1 MKTKALLLALTTTA
15 FALGAKAQETPG
27 TTFGIRAGVN
37 FQNINGK
44 DIFDKKLDNKIKT
57 GFNIGVNA
65 EIPVAT
71 DFYVQ
76 PGVLFTTK
84 GAKDKDDEDIKVNL
98 SYIEVPINF
107 LYKPA
112 LGMGKLL
119 LGIGP
124 YIAFGIGGK
133 VSNADGKETDVEFTK
148 EVSAANF
155 SAAVSAGYYPYFKR
169 FDAGGNLLAG
179 YEFSNNFSF
188 QLNAQLGMININSDI
203 EGVSDNDTK
212 FKNTGFGLSLGY
224 RF

>member
-1 MKTKALLLALTTTA
+1 MKTKALLLALSVTTC
-15 FALGAKAQETPG
+15 ALGAKAQETPG

-44 DIFDKKLDNKIKT
+44 DVFDEKLDNKIKT
-57 GFNIGVNA
+57 GFNVGVNA
-65 EIPVAT
+65 EIPIASE
-71 DFYVQ
+71 FYLQ

-84 GAKDKDDEDIKVNL
+84 GAKSKDDDDAKVNL

-107 LYKPA
+107 LYKPE

-133 VSNADGKETDVEFTK
+133 VSNGDGKETDVEFTK
-148 EVSAANF
+148 EVSAANY
-155 SAAVSAGYYPYFKR
+155 SAATSQGLFPYFKR
-169 FDAGGNLLAG
+169 FDAGGNLLVG

-203 EGVSDNDTK
+203 EGVSNDDTK
-212 FKNTGFGLSLGY
+212 FKNTGFGLSVGY

>member
-1 MKTKALLLALTTTA
+1 MKAKTLLLALITIA
-15 FALGAKAQETPG
+15 YALGSRAQET

-37 FQNINGK
+37 FQNINGR
-44 DIFDKKLDNKIKT
+44 DVFDEKLENKLKT
-57 GFNIGVNA
+57 GFHVGVNA
-65 EIPVAT
+65 EVPVAR

-84 GAKDKDDEDIKVNL
+84 GAINKDDEDIKLNL

-107 LYKPA
+107 LYKPV
-112 LGMGKLL
+112 LGAGKLL

-124 YIAFGIGGK
+124 YIAFGIGGN
-133 VSNADGKETDVEFTK
+133 VSNESGEEKDIEFTK
-148 EVSAANF
+148 EVSPQDFA
-155 SAAVSAGYYPYFKR
+155 SATATGHYPYFKR

-179 YEFSNNFSF
+179 YEFSNKFSF

-203 EGVSDNDTK
+203 EGISDNDTK